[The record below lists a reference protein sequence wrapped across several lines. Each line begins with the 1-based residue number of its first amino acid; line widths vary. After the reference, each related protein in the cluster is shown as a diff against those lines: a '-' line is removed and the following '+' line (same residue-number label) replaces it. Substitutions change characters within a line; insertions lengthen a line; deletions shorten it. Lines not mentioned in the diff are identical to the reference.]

1 MPDNTD
7 EYMLRV
13 KNLRASYTSAR
24 GLLIAVDGISFDIK
38 KGESVGIFGE
48 SGAGKSSIALS
59 ILGIFEQMA
68 RYGAHAGNED
78 TKMLWELKDK
88 ARKGGKT
95 SEEMGVD
102 LPGVEG
108 EVWYKGQD
116 LLALD
121 EKDFRKIRGAEIT
134 YIPQSTTKS
143 LNPYTNIGLQT
154 AEALW
159 AHDDD
164 DILYER
170 EVLRRVLQ
178 SLDLV
183 ELGDSDIRQTFKPRD
198 FSMGEDQ
205 RILIAMALIM
215 NPVLLIADEPTTAL
229 DVGLQGRIMDAI
241 HLVKEKLKLTLLVI
255 SNDQGLMADIA
266 DKIGV
271 MSAGKFMEFGD
282 AETILKHPGHPF
294 TRAFIMSNPPM
305 ETIRRI
311 REKGMKIRGIPGSP
325 PDMANPP
332 SGCPYHPRC
341 EYAQEICSE
350 TIPEYREV
358 EEGHWI
364 LCHRYEE
371 LPTFEI

>member
-1 MPDNTD
+1 MPDSSD
-7 EYMLRV
+7 EYLLRV
-13 KNLRASYTSAR
+13 KDLRASYTSKR
-24 GLLIAVDGISFDIK
+24 GLLKAVNGISFDIK
-38 KGESVGIFGE
+38 VGESVGIFGE
-48 SGAGKSSIALS
+48 SGAGKSSIAIS

-68 RYGAHAGNED
+68 RYGSHAGDEE
-78 TKMLWELKDK
+78 TKRLWALKDE
-88 ARKGGKT
+88 ARKKGKT
-95 SEEMGVD
+95 SKDMGVD

-108 EVWYKGQD
+108 EVWYKGQN
-116 LLALD
+116 LLAMD

-143 LNPYTNIGLQT
+143 LNPYTTIGLQA

-164 DILYER
+164 DILIER

-178 SLDLV
+178 ALDLV
-183 ELGDSDIRQTFKPRD
+183 ELGDSDIRQAMKPRD

-241 HLVKEKLKLTLLVI
+241 HLAKEKLKLTILVI

-266 DKIGV
+266 DRIGV

-282 AETILKHPGHPF
+282 AETILKCPGHPF

-305 ETIRRI
+305 ETIRKI
-311 REKGMKIRGIPGSP
+311 REKGMKIRGIPGVP
-325 PDMANPP
+325 PDMRNPP

-341 EYAQEICSE
+341 EYAQEICKSDL
-350 TIPEYREV
+350 PEYREV
-358 EEGHWI
+358 EPGHWI

-371 LPTFEI
+371 LPEFEI

>member
-1 MPDNTD
+1 MPDNTG
-7 EYMLRV
+7 EYLLRV
-13 KNLRASYTSAR
+13 QNLRATYTSKR
-24 GLLIAVDGISFDIK
+24 GLLKAVDGVSFNIR

-48 SGAGKSSIALS
+48 SGSGKSSIAVS

-68 RYGAHAGNED
+68 RYGSHAGDVE
-78 TKMLWELKDK
+78 TKRLWALKDK
-88 ARKGGKT
+88 ARKEGKT

-108 EVWYKGQD
+108 EVWFKGEN
-116 LLALD
+116 LFAMK
-121 EKDFRKIRGAEIT
+121 EKDFRKIRGADIT

-143 LNPYTNIGLQT
+143 LNPYTAIGLQT

-178 SLDLV
+178 ALDLV
-183 ELGDSDIRQTFKPRD
+183 ELGDVDIRQAMKPRD

-215 NPVLLIADEPTTAL
+215 NPVLLVADEPTTAL

-266 DKIGV
+266 DRVGV

-282 AETILKHPGHPF
+282 VETILKRPAHPF

-305 ETIRRI
+305 ETIRKI
-311 REKGMKIRGIPGSP
+311 REKGMKIRGIPGTP
-325 PDMANPP
+325 PDMVNPP

-341 EYAQEICSE
+341 EYAQEICK
-350 TIPEYREV
+350 TDLPEYREV
-358 EEGHWI
+358 EPGHWV
-364 LCHRYEE
+364 LCHRYGE
-371 LPTFEI
+371 LPEFEL